1 MIFNVLSTI
10 FKNGKIKK
18 EHKPVVEA
26 EIPTE
31 PEILEEPPKIEKE
44 VFIEK
49 EIDMGAQ
56 NNKWLI
62 VRHGV
67 VLTPIIEPVIIA
79 LDAYFEK
86 HKLKA
91 YVTSGLRDA
100 DDQLRVIRSYLKR
113 KGLDS
118 KYPEAMTCG
127 VGDKNADGTYVW
139 QMGWSALLNVGVI
152 INPAY
157 RAVCLMNYIRN
168 GVNKK
173 GHWIGQTPH
182 AGGTAFNVGGGSNG
196 IMDELAVLN
205 DALKEK
211 KIAGLK
217 SFLAEREN
225 NALHVNCR

>member
-1 MIFNVLSTI
+1 MKFLLYILKFFTI
-10 FKNGKIKK
+10 RPETKVKS
-18 EHKPVVEA
+18 KPDAIEV
-26 EIPTE
+26 
-31 PEILEEPPKIEKE
+31 EEPKKIEE
-44 VFIEK
+44 PVFIEK
-49 EIDMGAQ
+49 EKIMSVKD
-56 NNKWLI
+56 NKWLI
-62 VRHGV
+62 VKDNV
-67 VLTPIIEPVIIA
+67 VLTPIIEPVIIE

-100 DDQLRVIRSYLKR
+100 DDQLRVVRSYLKR

-118 KYPEAMTCG
+118 TYPDAMTCK
-127 VGDKNADGTYVW
+127 VDERLSDGTYKW
-139 QMGWSALLNVGVI
+139 QRGWSALLNVGVI
-152 INPAY
+152 INPPF

-173 GHWIGQTPH
+173 GQWIGQTPH

-211 KIAGLK
+211 KIKGLK

>member
-1 MIFNVLSTI
+1 MATA
-10 FKNGKIKK
+10 K
-18 EHKPVVEA
+18 
-26 EIPTE
+26 
-31 PEILEEPPKIEKE
+31 
-44 VFIEK
+44 
-49 EIDMGAQ
+49 
-56 NNKWLI
+56 NNKWLT
-62 VRHGV
+62 VRDNV

-79 LDAYFEK
+79 LDPYFEK

-91 YVTSGLRDA
+91 FVTSGLRDEN
-100 DDQLRVIRSYLKR
+100 DQLRVIRSYLVK

-118 KYPEAMTCG
+118 KYPEAMTCK
-127 VGDKNADGTYVW
+127 VTDKNPDGTYVW

-152 INPAY
+152 INPAF

-173 GHWIGQTPH
+173 GQWIGQTPH
-182 AGGTAFNVGGGSNG
+182 ASGRAFNVGGGSNG

-205 DALKEK
+205 EALKEK

-225 NALHVNCR
+225 NALHVDCK